1 MNSVEHGRNPM
12 KIMFGIALVLAG
24 WIMGPAAQQTPPANA
39 PAHKVFVLTGC
50 LEGGSGPT
58 SAFKLTGTTAVGQ
71 VPSAPTD
78 SSPTTAAAIKKD
90 VYELQPTSSVS
101 EQGINREGLQSHIGK
116 RVEVTVR
123 PIEVLSPAP
132 SSSSSLSSATE
143 PAKKAELSAP
153 QRYTV
158 TKINRLADSCA

>member
-1 MNSVEHGRNPM
+1 M
-12 KIMFGIALVLAG
+12 KIMFGTALVLAG
-24 WIMGPAAQQTPPANA
+24 WIMGPAAQQTPPSNE
-39 PAHKVFVLTGC
+39 PAHKVFMLIGC

-58 SAFKLTGTTAVGQ
+58 SGFKLTGATAVGQ
-71 VPSAPTD
+71 APSAPTS
-78 SSPTTAAAIKKD
+78 SSPTTATALKD
-90 VYELQPTSSVS
+90 VYEIQPTSSVS

-132 SSSSSLSSATE
+132 SSSSSSSSTTE

-158 TKINRLADSCA
+158 TKINRLADSCS

>member
-1 MNSVEHGRNPM
+1 M
-12 KIMFGIALVLAG
+12 KIMFGTALVLAG
-24 WIMGPAAQQTPPANA
+24 WIMGPAAQQTPPANE
-39 PAHKVFVLTGC
+39 PAHRVFVLTGC

-71 VPSAPTD
+71 APSAPTG
-78 SSPTTAAAIKKD
+78 SSPTGTAIKD
-90 VYELQPTSSVS
+90 VYEIQPTSSVS

-158 TKINRLADSCA
+158 TKINQLADSCA

>member
-1 MNSVEHGRNPM
+1 MDSVEHGRNPR
-12 KIMFGIALVLAG
+12 KIMFGTALVLAG
-24 WIMGPAAQQTPPANA
+24 WIMGPAAQQTSPANE

-58 SAFKLTGTTAVGQ
+58 SAFKLTGAIAVGQ
-71 VPSAPTD
+71 APSAPTG
-78 SSPTTAAAIKKD
+78 SSPTTATAIKD
-90 VYELQPTSSVS
+90 VYELLPTSSVS

-123 PIEVLSPAP
+123 PIEAPAP
-132 SSSSSLSSATE
+132 SSSSSSSSATE
-143 PAKKAELSAP
+143 PAKKVELSAP